1 MAFDCTV
8 LSTSPALQINGAH
21 GLDLDRAF
29 DGGLEQLLQA
39 VLTEQAPKAPDL
51 GRVARQAR
59 LVVVHAAKKLPLHVL
74 GPPLD
79 QLFVAEVEA
88 VLEVQQ
94 ADHQAHWQPRA
105 AGRADAAAELAV
117 EGAGQILADH
127 ALGWLGLVGQLGCHR
142 RLDRGPRQPCGQ
154 HRQRVPQIDHLVQ
167 PRAKE
172 VRRAHR
178 QIPQKSDHRN
188 MVLERYRM
196 QDSRRKVSFHAGCRE
211 FAGPTT

>member
-1 MAFDCTV
+1 MALDCTV

-21 GLDLDRAF
+21 GLDFDRAF

-59 LVVVHAAKKLPLHVL
+59 LVVVLATEELPLHVL

-79 QLFVAEVEA
+79 QLFVAEVET

-94 ADHQAHWQPRA
+94 ADHQAHWQSRA

-117 EGAGQILADH
+117 ECAGQILAGH
-127 ALGWLGLVGQLGCHR
+127 ALGWLGLVRQLGRHR
-142 RLDRGPRQPCGQ
+142 RLDRAPRQPGGQ
-154 HRQRVPQIDHLVQ
+154 HRQRMPQIDHLVQ

-172 VRRAHR
+172 VRRAHP

-188 MVLERYRM
+188 MLLRGFRM
-196 QDSRRKVSFHAGCRE
+196 QDLRRKTSVHAGRSD
-211 FAGPTT
+211 FARPTA